1 MPETKKPFWKSKTII
16 LNIVAAVVATAIE
29 HDNPILIAQVL
40 AVLNIVLRALTT
52 EPIGLSGS

>member
-1 MPETKKPFWKSKTII
+1 MPETKKPFWQSKTII
-16 LNIVAAVVATAIE
+16 VNIVAAVVATAME

-52 EPIGLSGS
+52 QAIGLSSD